1 MHGKNNIGLICMTLL
16 LYVLNQIYKTSFEN
30 EAIRWFMCCYFNDI
44 IGGVTFLAYTNL
56 MLKFQRLELKK
67 LHHIEAYMLMCG
79 LFWEY
84 ITPLFRADTVSDI
97 WDVAAYIGG
106 GMLYWG
112 IMRVYNVTENRGKK

>member
-56 MLKFQRLELKK
+56 MLKFLP
-67 LHHIEAYMLMCG
+67 
-79 LFWEY
+79 
-84 ITPLFRADTVSDI
+84 ITFCVPADLI
-97 WDVAAYIGG
+97 HFGG
-106 GMLYWG
+106 
-112 IMRVYNVTENRGKK
+112 V